1 MIARTIN
8 ATPSPSPAT
17 KPMTKRMFAS
27 ALFAGLAVG
36 LISAALQFLFV
47 TPLLLEGE
55 LYESGA
61 RLHFAS
67 NGSPQS
73 KAGAP
78 GYSLEDARH
87 LLTISFNIL
96 AYTGFAL
103 LLSAGFAIAEMR
115 DVHIKSSNGVLWGLI
130 GFASLHLGP
139 AFGLAPEL
147 PGTVGA
153 VLEDRQIWWIATVLA
168 TAGGLI
174 LAMVVKNPWAKLGAA
189 IIIAAP
195 HVFGAP
201 QIDTYYGVAPPE
213 LSALFATRSL
223 GVAAVSW
230 VLLGGL
236 AGHFWSRQSPA

>member
-1 MIARTIN
+1 
-8 ATPSPSPAT
+8 
-17 KPMTKRMFAS
+17 MTKRMFAS

-73 KAGAP
+73 EAGAP
-78 GYSLEDARH
+78 AYTREHMRH

-103 LLSAGFAIAEMR
+103 LLVAGFAIAETR
-115 DVHIKSSNGVLWGLI
+115 ALNISASDGVLWGLI
-130 GFASLHLGP
+130 GFASLHLAP

-174 LAMVVKNPWAKLGAA
+174 CAMVIKSPWAKLGAA
-189 IIIAAP
+189 LIIAAP

-201 QIDTYYGVAPPE
+201 HLDTYYGVAPPE

-223 GVAAVSW
+223 GVAAISW
-230 VLLGGL
+230 VLLGSL
-236 AGHFWSRQSPA
+236 AGHFWSRQKTA

>member
-1 MIARTIN
+1 
-8 ATPSPSPAT
+8 
-17 KPMTKRMFAS
+17 MTKRIFAS

-36 LISAALQFLFV
+36 LITAALQFLFV

-61 RLHFAS
+61 RLHFAT

-73 KAGAP
+73 EAGAP
-78 GYSLEDARH
+78 SYTREDMRH

-96 AYTGFAL
+96 AYSGFAL
-103 LLSAGFAIAEMR
+103 LLAAGFAIAQTRGVQIKAR
-115 DVHIKSSNGVLWGLI
+115 DGVLWGLV
-130 GFASLHLGP
+130 GFASLHLAP

-153 VLEDRQIWWIATVLA
+153 ALEDRQLWWIATVLA
-168 TAGGLI
+168 TAAGLI
-174 LAMVVKNPWAKLGAA
+174 GAMVIKSPWAKLGAVVL
-189 IIIAAP
+189 IAAP

-201 QIDTYYGVAPPE
+201 QIDTYFGVAPPE

-236 AGHFWSRQSPA
+236 TGYFWARQTPA